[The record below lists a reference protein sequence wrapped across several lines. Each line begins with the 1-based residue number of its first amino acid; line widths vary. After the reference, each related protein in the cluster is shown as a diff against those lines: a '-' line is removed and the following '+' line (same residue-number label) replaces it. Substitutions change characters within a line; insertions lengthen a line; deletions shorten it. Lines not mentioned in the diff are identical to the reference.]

1 MEAHPNWTLPTRRV
15 AKFIK
20 RHSSSHA
27 NPEGADDDNTVST
40 DATWTKR
47 NKGIYR
53 IFSPIKRLSPKK
65 SKKTSPVPEKISQP
79 VFEEPVVDEP
89 VTDVYA
95 DDNVD
100 SAKEDCECT
109 ACTIM

>member
-1 MEAHPNWTLPTRRV
+1 MRKPTRKARICV
-15 AKFIK
+15 RRKGSGSGKGRFHTRK
-20 RHSSSHA
+20 GKGKGSRKA
-27 NPEGADDDNTVST
+27 NKMPTPPTQKQA
-40 DATWTKR
+40 AT
-47 NKGIYR
+47 
-53 IFSPIKRLSPKK
+53 PKK